1 MKKLISVTVAI
12 CIAITSLFTGIYAMA
27 DNKVTSAD
35 VKEKIE
41 QAAAYVTSN
50 ETDPYTLSN
59 ARNFVTIIDS
69 GADVSKYKD
78 AFVASVKENL
88 DANKA
93 KLCYNNVVSPAYYG
107 ATFKAFDALNVDKTS
122 FNGYNLV
129 SSFEAIDI
137 SLTSDNV
144 YTYGYAIDA
153 AKALGNETLALTL
166 CDKLVSNYTMG
177 SGLDNWGFSCD
188 NNGFFVLQLA
198 PYYNEYKE
206 YIDDAL
212 SLIANYKKEN
222 GYYSDEQYVTDAN
235 ADSTAAALAAYSAVG
250 DMDKAKE
257 AYDFLCAFESK
268 DTPGEYTNSF
278 GSYDAL
284 IGFENYYKA
293 LKAEEDSTTTTQ
305 TTTESTSESTTE
317 STTQTTLG
325 STEPA
330 TLPSNATT
338 ASTTATTVATT
349 STTAPVLMTT
359 TTKKE
364 TTTKKAATK
373 AKYSRSGAY
382 IDSTQKKP
390 TVKKLTK
397 GKKSVK
403 ITWKKVTGIAGYQI
417 NISTSKKFNKELS
430 SYTVNKKS
438 AKTKTIKGLKAKKTY
453 YVRIRTYKKAKIN
466 GKTVKVYSKW
476 SATKSVKTK

>member
-41 QAAAYVTSN
+41 QAAAYVTSD
-50 ETDPYTLSN
+50 ETASYTLSN

-93 KLCYNNVVSPAYYG
+93 VISNYGSASPALYG

-129 SSFEAIDI
+129 SSFEAIDV
-137 SLTSDNV
+137 SLTNDNV

-153 AKALGNETLALTL
+153 AKALGNEALALTL

-177 SGLDNWGFSCD
+177 SGLNNWGFSCD

-222 GYYSDEQYVTDAN
+222 GYYSDEQYVPDAN

-305 TTTESTSESTTE
+305 TT
-317 STTQTTLG
+317 LG

-338 ASTTATTVATT
+338 VSTTATTVATT

-359 TTKKE
+359 TTKKA
-364 TTTKKAATK
+364 TTKKKAATK

-403 ITWKKVTGIAGYQI
+403 VTWKKVTGIAGYQI

-438 AKTKTIKGLKAKKTY
+438 AKTKTIKGLRAKKTY

>member
-1 MKKLISVTVAI
+1 
-12 CIAITSLFTGIYAMA
+12 
-27 DNKVTSAD
+27 
-35 VKEKIE
+35 
-41 QAAAYVTSN
+41 
-50 ETDPYTLSN
+50 
-59 ARNFVTIIDS
+59 
-69 GADVSKYKD
+69 
-78 AFVASVKENL
+78 
-88 DANKA
+88 
-93 KLCYNNVVSPAYYG
+93 
-107 ATFKAFDALNVDKTS
+107 
-122 FNGYNLV
+122 
-129 SSFEAIDI
+129 
-137 SLTSDNV
+137 
-144 YTYGYAIDA
+144 
-153 AKALGNETLALTL
+153 
-166 CDKLVSNYTMG
+166 
-177 SGLDNWGFSCD
+177 
-188 NNGFFVLQLA
+188 
-198 PYYNEYKE
+198 
-206 YIDDAL
+206 
-212 SLIANYKKEN
+212 
-222 GYYSDEQYVTDAN
+222 
-235 ADSTAAALAAYSAVG
+235 
-250 DMDKAKE
+250 MDKAKE

-305 TTTESTSESTTE
+305 TT
-317 STTQTTLG
+317 LG

-338 ASTTATTVATT
+338 VSTTATTVATT

-359 TTKKE
+359 TTKKA
-364 TTTKKAATK
+364 TTKKKAATK

-403 ITWKKVTGIAGYQI
+403 VTWKKVTGIAGYQI

-438 AKTKTIKGLKAKKTY
+438 AKTKTIKGLRAKKTY

>member
-27 DNKVTSAD
+27 DDKVTSAD

-50 ETDPYTLSN
+50 ETASYTLSK

-78 AFVASVKENL
+78 AFVTSVKENL

-107 ATFKAFDALNVDKTS
+107 ATFKAFDALGIDKTS
-122 FNGYNLV
+122 FEGYNLV
-129 SSFEAIDI
+129 SSFESIDV
-137 SLTSDNV
+137 SATNDNV

-153 AKALGNETLALTL
+153 AKALGNEALALTL

-177 SGLDNWGFSCD
+177 SGLNNWGFSCD

-212 SLIANYKKEN
+212 SLISNYKKEN
-222 GYYSDEQYVTDAN
+222 GYYSDGQYVPDAN

-257 AYDFLCAFESK
+257 AYDFLCAFESE
-268 DTPGEYTNSF
+268 DTPGEYTNSW

-293 LKAEEDSTTTTQ
+293 LKAEEDSTTTTE
-305 TTTESTSESTTE
+305 TTTESTTATT

-338 ASTTATTVATT
+338 VSTTATTVATT

-359 TTKKE
+359 TT
-364 TTTKKAATK
+364 TKKAATT

-403 ITWKKVTGIAGYQI
+403 VTWKKVTGIAGYQI
-417 NISTSKKFNKELS
+417 NISTSKKFNRESS

-453 YVRIRTYKKAKIN
+453 YVRIRTYKNAKIN

-476 SATKSVKTK
+476 SATKSIKTK

>member
-41 QAAAYVTSN
+41 QAAAYVTSD
-50 ETDPYTLSN
+50 ETTSYTLSN

-93 KLCYNNVVSPAYYG
+93 VISNYGSASPALYG

-129 SSFEAIDI
+129 SSFEAIDV

-153 AKALGNETLALTL
+153 AKALGNEALALTL

-177 SGLDNWGFSCD
+177 SGLNNWGFSCD

-222 GYYSDEQYVTDAN
+222 GYYSDEQYVPDAN

-305 TTTESTSESTTE
+305 TT
-317 STTQTTLG
+317 LG

-338 ASTTATTVATT
+338 VSTTATTVATT

-359 TTKKE
+359 TTKKA
-364 TTTKKAATK
+364 TTKKKAATK

-403 ITWKKVTGIAGYQI
+403 VTWKKVTGIAGYQI

-438 AKTKTIKGLKAKKTY
+438 AKTKTIKGLRAKKTY

>member
-41 QAAAYVTSN
+41 QAAAYVTSD
-50 ETDPYTLSN
+50 ETTSYTLSN

-69 GADVSKYKD
+69 GVDVSKYKD

-93 KLCYNNVVSPAYYG
+93 VLSNYGSASPALYG

-177 SGLDNWGFSCD
+177 SGLNNWGFSCD

-198 PYYNEYKE
+198 PYYNEYKK

-222 GYYSDEQYVTDAN
+222 GYYSDEQWVTDAN

-293 LKAEEDSTTTTQ
+293 LKAEEDSTTTTE
-305 TTTESTSESTTE
+305 TTTKSTLESTTV
-317 STTQTTLG
+317 
-325 STEPA
+325 
-330 TLPSNATT
+330 
-338 ASTTATTVATT
+338 STTATTVATT

>member
-41 QAAAYVTSN
+41 QAAAYVTSD
-50 ETDPYTLSN
+50 ETTSYTLSN

-93 KLCYNNVVSPAYYG
+93 VLSNYGSASPALYG

-129 SSFEAIDI
+129 SSFEAIDV
-137 SLTSDNV
+137 SLTNDNV

-153 AKALGNETLALTL
+153 AKALGNEALALTL

-177 SGLDNWGFSCD
+177 SGLNNWGFSCD

-222 GYYSDEQYVTDAN
+222 GYYSDEQYVPDAN

-305 TTTESTSESTTE
+305 TT
-317 STTQTTLG
+317 LG

-338 ASTTATTVATT
+338 VSTTATTVATT

-359 TTKKE
+359 TTKKA
-364 TTTKKAATK
+364 TTKKKAATK

-403 ITWKKVTGIAGYQI
+403 VTWKKVTGIAGYQI

-438 AKTKTIKGLKAKKTY
+438 AKTKTIKGLRAKKTY

>member
-41 QAAAYVTSN
+41 QAAAYVTSD
-50 ETDPYTLSN
+50 ETASYTLSN

-93 KLCYNNVVSPAYYG
+93 VLSNYGSASPALYG

-129 SSFEAIDI
+129 SSFEAIDV

-153 AKALGNETLALTL
+153 AKALGNEALALTL

-177 SGLDNWGFSCD
+177 SGLNNWGFSCD

-222 GYYSDEQYVTDAN
+222 GYYSDEQYVPDAN

-257 AYDFLCAFESK
+257 AYDFLCAFESE

-305 TTTESTSESTTE
+305 TT
-317 STTQTTLG
+317 LG

-338 ASTTATTVATT
+338 VSTTATTVATT

-359 TTKKE
+359 TTQKA
-364 TTTKKAATK
+364 TTKKAATK

-403 ITWKKVTGIAGYQI
+403 VTWKKVTGIAGYQI

>member
-12 CIAITSLFTGIYAMA
+12 CVAITSLFTGIYAMA

-69 GADVSKYKD
+69 GVDVSKYKD
-78 AFVASVKENL
+78 AFAASVKENL

-206 YIDDAL
+206 YVDDAL
-212 SLIANYKKEN
+212 SLIGNNKTEN
-222 GYYSDEQYVTDAN
+222 GYYFNAQYGTDAN
-235 ADSTAAALAAYSAVG
+235 ADSTAAALAAYSAVS

-257 AYDFLCAFESK
+257 AYDFLCAFESE
-268 DTPGEYTNSF
+268 DTPGKYGEYISTT
-278 GSYDAL
+278 YDAL

-293 LKAEEDSTTTTQ
+293 LKAEEDSTTTTE
-305 TTTESTSESTTE
+305 TTTKSTLESTTV
-317 STTQTTLG
+317 
-325 STEPA
+325 
-330 TLPSNATT
+330 
-338 ASTTATTVATT
+338 STTATTVATT

>member
-41 QAAAYVTSN
+41 QAAAYVTSD
-50 ETDPYTLSN
+50 ETTSYTLSN

-93 KLCYNNVVSPAYYG
+93 VLSNYGSASPALYG

-129 SSFEAIDI
+129 SSFEAIDV
-137 SLTSDNV
+137 SLTNDNV

-153 AKALGNETLALTL
+153 AKALGNEALALTL

-177 SGLDNWGFSCD
+177 SGLNNWGFSCD

-222 GYYSDEQYVTDAN
+222 GYYSDEQYVPDAN

-257 AYDFLCAFESK
+257 AYDFLCAFESE

-293 LKAEEDSTTTTQ
+293 LKAEEDSTTTTE
-305 TTTESTSESTTE
+305 TTTKSTLESTTV
-317 STTQTTLG
+317 
-325 STEPA
+325 
-330 TLPSNATT
+330 
-338 ASTTATTVATT
+338 STTATTVATT
-349 STTAPVLMTT
+349 STTAPVLTT
-359 TTKKE
+359 TTTQKA

>member
-27 DNKVTSAD
+27 DDKVTSAD

-50 ETDPYTLSN
+50 ETASYTLSK

-78 AFVASVKENL
+78 AFVTSVKENL

-107 ATFKAFDALNVDKTS
+107 ATFKAFDALGIDKTS
-122 FNGYNLV
+122 FEGYNLV
-129 SSFEAIDI
+129 SSFESIDV
-137 SLTSDNV
+137 SATNDNV

-153 AKALGNETLALTL
+153 AKALGNEALALTL

-177 SGLDNWGFSCD
+177 SGLNNWGFSCD

-222 GYYSDEQYVTDAN
+222 GYYSDEQYVPDAN

-257 AYDFLCAFESK
+257 AYDFLCAFESE

-305 TTTESTSESTTE
+305 TT
-317 STTQTTLG
+317 LG

-338 ASTTATTVATT
+338 VSTTSTTVATTSTTATTVATT

-359 TTKKE
+359 TTKKA
-364 TTTKKAATK
+364 TTAKKAATT

-403 ITWKKVTGIAGYQI
+403 VTWKKVSGIAGYQI
-417 NISTSKKFNKELS
+417 NISTSKKFNRESS

-453 YVRIRTYKKAKIN
+453 YVRIRTYKNAKIN

-476 SATKSVKTK
+476 SATKSIKTK

>member
-41 QAAAYVTSN
+41 QAAAYVTSD
-50 ETDPYTLSN
+50 ETTSYTLSN

-93 KLCYNNVVSPAYYG
+93 VLSNYGSASPALYG

-129 SSFEAIDI
+129 SSFEAIDV

-144 YTYGYAIDA
+144 YTYGYAINA
-153 AKALGNETLALTL
+153 AKALGNEALALTL

-177 SGLDNWGFSCD
+177 SGLNNWGFSCD

-222 GYYSDEQYVTDAN
+222 GYYSDEQYVPDAN

-305 TTTESTSESTTE
+305 TT
-317 STTQTTLG
+317 LG

-338 ASTTATTVATT
+338 VSTTATTVATT

-359 TTKKE
+359 TTKKA
-364 TTTKKAATK
+364 TTKKKAATK
-373 AKYSRSGAY
+373 AKYSRNGAY

-403 ITWKKVTGIAGYQI
+403 VTWKKVTGIAGYQI

-438 AKTKTIKGLKAKKTY
+438 AKTKTIKGLRAKKTY

>member
-41 QAAAYVTSN
+41 QAAAYVTSD
-50 ETDPYTLSN
+50 ETTSYTLSN

-93 KLCYNNVVSPAYYG
+93 VLSNYGSASPALYG

-129 SSFEAIDI
+129 SSFEAIDV

-153 AKALGNETLALTL
+153 AKALGNEALALTL
-166 CDKLVSNYTMG
+166 CDKLVSNYTMD
-177 SGLDNWGFSCD
+177 SGLNNWGFSCD

-222 GYYSDEQYVTDAN
+222 GYYSDEQYVPDAN

-305 TTTESTSESTTE
+305 TT
-317 STTQTTLG
+317 LG

-338 ASTTATTVATT
+338 VSTTATTVATT

-359 TTKKE
+359 TTKKA
-364 TTTKKAATK
+364 TTKKKAATK

-403 ITWKKVTGIAGYQI
+403 VTWKKVTGIAGYQI

-438 AKTKTIKGLKAKKTY
+438 AKTKTIKGLRAKKTY

>member
-41 QAAAYVTSN
+41 QAAAYVTSD
-50 ETDPYTLSN
+50 ETTSYTLSN

-93 KLCYNNVVSPAYYG
+93 VISNYGSASPALYG

-129 SSFEAIDI
+129 SSFEAIDV

-153 AKALGNETLALTL
+153 AKALGNEALALTL

-177 SGLDNWGFSCD
+177 SGLNNWGFSCD

-222 GYYSDEQYVTDAN
+222 GYYSDEQYVPDAN

-305 TTTESTSESTTE
+305 TT
-317 STTQTTLG
+317 LG

-338 ASTTATTVATT
+338 VSTTATTVATT

-359 TTKKE
+359 TTKKA
-364 TTTKKAATK
+364 TTKKKAATK

-403 ITWKKVTGIAGYQI
+403 VTWKKVTGIAGYQI

-438 AKTKTIKGLKAKKTY
+438 AKTIKGLRAKKTY

>member
-41 QAAAYVTSN
+41 QAAAYVTSD
-50 ETDPYTLSN
+50 ETTSYTLSN

-93 KLCYNNVVSPAYYG
+93 VLSNYGSASPALYG

-129 SSFEAIDI
+129 SSFEAIDV
-137 SLTSDNV
+137 SLTNDNV

-153 AKALGNETLALTL
+153 AKALGNEALALTL

-177 SGLDNWGFSCD
+177 SGLNNWGFSCD

-222 GYYSDEQYVTDAN
+222 GYYSDEQYVPDAN

-305 TTTESTSESTTE
+305 TT
-317 STTQTTLG
+317 LG

-338 ASTTATTVATT
+338 VSTTATTVATT
-349 STTAPVLMTT
+349 STTVPVLMTT
-359 TTKKE
+359 TTKKA
-364 TTTKKAATK
+364 TTKKKAATK

-403 ITWKKVTGIAGYQI
+403 VTWKKVTGIAGYQI

>member
-12 CIAITSLFTGIYAMA
+12 CITITSLFTGIYAMA

-41 QAAAYVTSN
+41 QAAAYVTSD
-50 ETDPYTLSN
+50 ETTSYTLSN

-93 KLCYNNVVSPAYYG
+93 VLSNYGSASPALYG

-129 SSFEAIDI
+129 SSFEAIDV

-153 AKALGNETLALTL
+153 AKALGNEALALTL

-177 SGLDNWGFSCD
+177 SGLNNWGFSCD

-222 GYYSDEQYVTDAN
+222 GYYSDEQYVPDAN

-305 TTTESTSESTTE
+305 TT
-317 STTQTTLG
+317 LG

-338 ASTTATTVATT
+338 VSTTATTVATT

-359 TTKKE
+359 TTKKA
-364 TTTKKAATK
+364 TTKKKAATK

-403 ITWKKVTGIAGYQI
+403 VTWKKVTGIAGYQI

-438 AKTKTIKGLKAKKTY
+438 AKTKTIKGLRAKKTY

>member
-27 DNKVTSAD
+27 DDKVTSAD

-50 ETDPYTLSN
+50 ETASYTLSN

-78 AFVASVKENL
+78 AFVTSVKENL
-88 DANKA
+88 DTNKA
-93 KLCYNNVVSPAYYG
+93 VISNYGSASPALYG

-129 SSFEAIDI
+129 SSFEAIDV

-153 AKALGNETLALTL
+153 AKALGNEALALNL

-177 SGLDNWGFSCD
+177 SGLNNWGFSCD

-222 GYYSDEQYVTDAN
+222 GYYSDEQYVPDAN

-257 AYDFLCAFESK
+257 AYDFLCAFESE

-293 LKAEEDSTTTTQ
+293 LKAEEDSTTTTE
-305 TTTESTSESTTE
+305 TTTESTTA
-317 STTQTTLG
+317 TTQTTLG

-338 ASTTATTVATT
+338 VSTTATTVATT

-359 TTKKE
+359 TT
-364 TTTKKAATK
+364 TKKAATT

-403 ITWKKVTGIAGYQI
+403 VTWKKVTGIAGYQI
-417 NISTSKKFNKELS
+417 NISTSKKFNRESS

-453 YVRIRTYKKAKIN
+453 YVRIRTYKNAKIN

-476 SATKSVKTK
+476 SATKSIKTK

>member
-41 QAAAYVTSN
+41 QAAAYVTSD
-50 ETDPYTLSN
+50 ETTSYTLSN

-93 KLCYNNVVSPAYYG
+93 VLSNYGSASPALYG

-129 SSFEAIDI
+129 SSFEAINV
-137 SLTSDNV
+137 SLTNDNV

-153 AKALGNETLALTL
+153 AKALGNEALALTL

-177 SGLDNWGFSCD
+177 SGLNNWGFSCD

-305 TTTESTSESTTE
+305 TT
-317 STTQTTLG
+317 LG

-338 ASTTATTVATT
+338 VSTTATTVATT

-359 TTKKE
+359 TTKKA
-364 TTTKKAATK
+364 TTKKKAATK

-403 ITWKKVTGIAGYQI
+403 VTWKKVTGIAGYQI

-438 AKTKTIKGLKAKKTY
+438 AKTKTIKGLRAKKTY